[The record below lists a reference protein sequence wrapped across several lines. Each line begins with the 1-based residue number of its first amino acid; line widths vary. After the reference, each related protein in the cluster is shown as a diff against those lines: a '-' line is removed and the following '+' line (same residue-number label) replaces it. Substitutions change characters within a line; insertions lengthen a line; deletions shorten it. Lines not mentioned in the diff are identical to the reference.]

1 MLATHDELE
10 PQALPEILRSRRAD
24 PLYSAGAWIHCVPQR
39 LRQRGAD
46 RNCTASSS
54 QRRRSCARGASLEV
68 ASCNE
73 ELANLKRE
81 EQAVESLVADLARV
95 LEEIPVDATQSFGAM
110 RGKLPWPG
118 G

>member
-1 MLATHDELE
+1 MIGPQEELE
-10 PQALPEILRSRRAD
+10 LLLNQSNPTNLGRTLAYYRYFAQERSRKIEAIRA
-24 PLYSAGAWIHCVPQR
+24 ARAAAA
-39 LRQRGAD
+39 AD
-46 RNCTASSS
+46 RC
-54 QRRRSCARGASLEV
+54 
-68 ASCNE
+68 CNE

-95 LEEIPVDATQSFGAM
+95 LEEIPVDATQSCGAM